1 MRAAIRG
8 LFTVSNDHFVNES
21 REKQE
26 ELDELN
32 IQLRDEGL
40 ALAEER
46 RRLQDLQAK
55 ARQKH
60 ELEQKIANL
69 KRANAELRG
78 ELSQRDGQLPNGVPA
93 HVAIGEADKGLDF
106 DGRLGQV
113 EQLFPD
119 GEEDV
124 DPNGALSPEQRAFL
138 SSLERAE
145 VLRGR
150 TTAYQQHNAQ
160 LESQADQLRSR
171 SDELEERYRK
181 IVSLCTGEKVD
192 KIDEKLDGLL
202 QAVMSDQ
209 KDEVELGKVRDFL
222 RLVRDT
228 E

>member
-1 MRAAIRG
+1 
-8 LFTVSNDHFVNES
+8 
-21 REKQE
+21 
-26 ELDELN
+26 LDKLN
-32 IQLRDEGL
+32 IRLRDESL
-40 ALAEER
+40 ALAEDR
-46 RRLQDLQAK
+46 QRLQDLQAK
-55 ARQKH
+55 TRQKR

-69 KRANAELRG
+69 KQANAELRS
-78 ELSQRDGQLPNGVPA
+78 ELSERDGHLPNGVPA

-113 EQLFPD
+113 EQLFEN

-124 DPNGALSPEQRAFL
+124 DPNGVLSPEQRAFL
-138 SSLERAE
+138 SSMERAE

-171 SDELEERYRK
+171 SHELEERYRK
-181 IVSLCTGEKVD
+181 IVSLCTGEEVD
-192 KIDEKLDGLL
+192 KVDEKLDSLL

>member
-1 MRAAIRG
+1 
-8 LFTVSNDHFVNES
+8 
-21 REKQE
+21 
-26 ELDELN
+26 LDKLN
-32 IQLRDEGL
+32 IRLRDEGL
-40 ALAEER
+40 ELAEER

-78 ELSQRDGQLPNGVPA
+78 ELSQQDGHLPNGVPA

-119 GEEDV
+119 VEEDV
-124 DPNGALSPEQRAFL
+124 DPNGLLSPEQRAFL

-150 TTAYQQHNAQ
+150 TTAFQQHNAQ

-192 KIDEKLDGLL
+192 KVDEKLDGLL
-202 QAVMSDQ
+202 QAVVSDQ
-209 KDEVELGKVRDFL
+209 KDELELGKVRDFL

>member
-1 MRAAIRG
+1 
-8 LFTVSNDHFVNES
+8 V
-21 REKQE
+21 
-26 ELDELN
+26 LDKLN
-32 IQLRDEGL
+32 IRLRDESL
-40 ALAEER
+40 ALAEDR
-46 RRLQDLQAK
+46 QRLQDLQAK
-55 ARQKH
+55 ARQKR

-69 KRANAELRG
+69 KRANAELRS
-78 ELSQRDGQLPNGVPA
+78 ELSERDGHLPNGVPA

-124 DPNGALSPEQRAFL
+124 DPNGVLSPDQRAFL
-138 SSLERAE
+138 SSMERAE

-171 SDELEERYRK
+171 SRELEERYRK
-181 IVSLCTGEKVD
+181 IVSLCTGEEVD
-192 KIDEKLDGLL
+192 KVDEKLDSLL